1 MIHRQVSAVFQLRDG
16 FTGRMLPNAGGLL
29 ARLDGAPCRPL
40 WKQGG
45 YWVLTDLAPG
55 PHRLELVLAGY
66 RPEPVEW
73 SWDGAA
79 PWQGCVVLKPGQG
92 YPFRGDVTRLVL
104 QLSGENGPLAHEAV
118 WLCTPSAAQPKLAQ
132 DKAQPGDTQLRLY
145 YKGPAAALPVPGAFL
160 LQDGGHTERIELL
173 RLEGEQGILAAPLEQ
188 KHSRA
193 GIVARPALYRRQ
205 TRRGGGTAVPAL
217 PADCPMPGPGKDF

>member
-104 QLSGENGPLAHEAV
+104 QLSGKNGPLAHEAV

-145 YKGPAAALPVPGAFL
+145 YKGPAAALPVPGRSCSK
-160 LQDGGHTERIELL
+160 T
-173 RLEGEQGILAAPLEQ
+173 AAIPSGSSFCGW
-188 KHSRA
+188 KGNRASWRRRWSRSTA
-193 GIVARPALYRRQ
+193 
-205 TRRGGGTAVPAL
+205 GGGNCCPPSPIPPTDKAWWRHCCASPAS
-217 PADCPMPGPGKDF
+217 